1 VPERRLS
8 SRAARHVLG
17 SRWLTVGAGLGLMA
31 AVLLTL
37 AGLAAYERGRIFERA
52 SERNELLARVFADHA
67 TRNIDATAQATAT
80 LAELLQRGLSPDGPE
95 MRAALAQTLV
105 NLPFLRGLDIL
116 DAQGLIV
123 GSADGTELNHRVPL
137 AALGQAPAP
146 GRDMLG
152 PFVAARRLLDL
163 ARGVMRTP
171 TPPGV
176 GFLPL
181 VRGVALP
188 DGQRLQLVALLNTEA
203 FANFQ
208 QVTMND
214 ERAAAALLSYD
225 GHLIAASASVK
236 HAVGD
241 DLSALP
247 PFRDFLPRLEQ
258 GSWRG
263 AGLRAEPQI
272 AAFRVSATRPLVVLV
287 EFGEA
292 AAQGEWLRRSRGLA
306 AAAAVAA
313 LVIGAM
319 TRIASRSVR
328 ARESARRE
336 LEQAQSEA
344 LRRERD
350 LSVTF
355 RSLQELIFRTDTAGA
370 ITFVNAHWT
379 TLTAADTAQA
389 RGMHLWDLVQ
399 PSQRDAAHALF
410 TPASNAS
417 NATHASARRLQA
429 VIVDARGELH
439 SCDISVMPLLDGGR
453 LQGFAGSAIDVSE
466 RVRAEQ
472 RLQAQ
477 LAFTEL
483 LMEVSPLPS
492 SVVDLQRRYVLVNQ
506 AWERFTGHARSQV
519 IGQAV
524 GGHLPPA
531 EQRVHEE
538 QDQRLLA
545 SGRPLR
551 YEAQMTQQ
559 DGSAR
564 DVVVNKLLLPGADGQ
579 PEGIL
584 SVIVDVTEFRN
595 AERATREARDAAEEA
610 SRTKS
615 EFIANISHELRTPL
629 QSIIGFSELGVARG
643 GGQPRLGAMF
653 ADIHGAGQ
661 RMLALVNDLLDVAKI
676 ESTVG
681 TIHLER
687 CDLRGLVREVLR
699 ELDPLLA
706 PRGLR
711 IALALPEQPL
721 RARVDPPRFQQVV
734 RNVLANAIR
743 FSPQDGCIE
752 LSGAFTAAGEPHLVI
767 ADQGAGIPPAELES
781 IFEAFVQSSLTKD
794 GAGGTGLG
802 LAICRKIVTA
812 FGGRIHARNRDG
824 GGAEFH
830 ILLPARD
837 AGGSG
842 ETLPMPL

>member
-1 VPERRLS
+1 MPERRLS
-8 SRAARHVLG
+8 SRAARRVLG

-95 MRAALAQTLV
+95 MRAALSQTLV

-123 GSADGTELNHRVPL
+123 GSADGTELNHRIPL

-146 GRDMLG
+146 GRDTLG

-163 ARGVMRTP
+163 AHGAARTP

-188 DGQRLQLVALLNTEA
+188 DGQRLQLAALLNIEA

-225 GHLIAASASVK
+225 GHLIAASTSVK
-236 HAVGD
+236 RAVGA

-263 AGLRAEPQI
+263 DGLRDEPQI

-287 EFGEA
+287 EFGA
-292 AAQGEWLRRSRGLA
+292 SAAQDEWLRRSRGLA
-306 AAAAVAA
+306 AAAAVAV
-313 LVIGAM
+313 LLIGTM

-328 ARESARRE
+328 AREAARRE
-336 LEQAQSEA
+336 LQQAQSEA
-344 LRRERD
+344 LRRERE

-355 RSLQELIFRTDTAGA
+355 RSLQELIFRTDTEGA

-389 RGMHLWDLVQ
+389 PGMHLWDLVQ
-399 PSQRDAAHALF
+399 PSQRDAARALF
-410 TPASNAS
+410 AHATDAGAS
-417 NATHASARRLQA
+417 RLQA
-429 VIVDARGELH
+429 VIVDARGEPH

-477 LAFTEL
+477 LGFTEL

-492 SVVDLQRRYVLVNQ
+492 SVVDLQHRYVLVNQ
-506 AWERFTGHARSQV
+506 AWERFTGRERSQV
-519 IGQAV
+519 IGQPV
-524 GGHLPPA
+524 GSHLSPA

-538 QDQRLLA
+538 QDRRLRA
-545 SGRPLR
+545 DGRPLR
-551 YEAQMTQQ
+551 YEAQVTQQ

-584 SVIVDVTEFRN
+584 SVMVDVTEFRN

-629 QSIIGFSELGVARG
+629 QSIIGFSELGLARG
-643 GGQPRLGAMF
+643 GAQPRLASMF
-653 ADIHGAGQ
+653 GDIHGAGQ

-711 IALALPEQPL
+711 IALSLPEQPL

-752 LSGAFTAAGEPHLVI
+752 LSGALTAAGEPQLVI

-812 FGGRIHARNRDG
+812 FGGHIHARNRDG

-830 ILLPARD
+830 IRLPARD